1 MTSADARVAVGKIT
15 RVHGVRGEVAV
26 LVLSEVEGRFDP
38 GAEVQ
43 LEDGRS
49 LVVEESRPHR
59 GRILVWFRGV
69 SDRDLAERLVQ
80 QFLFVPESASPRL
93 PEGSWWDHQLEGCE
107 VNVESG
113 RSLGTLREV
122 IHGGQ
127 RRLDRR
133 ERSGRGDAGAGAE
146 GRRDLRRRRFQARD
160 GA

>member
-1 MTSADARVAVGKIT
+1 MTSADARVAVGKVT

-93 PEGSWWDHQLEGCE
+93 PEGSWWDHQLECGLLAAMHF
-107 VNVESG
+107 
-113 RSLGTLREV
+113 LGWSKT
-122 IHGGQ
+122 
-127 RRLDRR
+127 
-133 ERSGRGDAGAGAE
+133 GAE
-146 GRRDLRRRRFQARD
+146 LEWWADRIPRALRYLM
-160 GA
+160 

>member
-15 RVHGVRGEVAV
+15 RVHGVRGEVA
-26 LVLSEVEGRFDP
+26 DP

-122 IHGGQ
+122 IHTAANDVWIAVNAQGAETLVPAL
-127 RRLDRR
+127 RDVVI
-133 ERSGRGDAGAGAE
+133 SVDAGSKRVTVREIPGLTAP
-146 GRRDLRRRRFQARD
+146 D
-160 GA
+160 